1 MDNSQSST
9 ELYLQTGN
17 DPRLDADPISII
29 RSIEVND
36 AVQDGLMQKWLDLMV
51 GGLMSKVS
59 ANWKMADPGKDLL
72 STVTTA
78 NDEAFLYY
86 VMSHVGWGE
95 NWTPCFAAAGELISQ
110 NTTEPY
116 QDIHAARAAIRT
128 ILQRSNMTRVKSYA
142 FCQKNVFKHMA
153 PIVQNIHL
161 GRLTPQ
167 GRAWDEHLRTMVIG
181 KRANSTTDGGQ
192 SERADSAQKK
202 LEERLKDK
210 NKYANMLEA

>member
-17 DPRLDADPISII
+17 DPRLDAEQIGII
-29 RSIEVND
+29 RSDSVND
-36 AVQDGLMQKWLDLMV
+36 AVQDGIMQKWFDLMV

-59 ANWKMADPGKDLL
+59 ANWKTADHGKALL
-72 STVTTA
+72 SHVTTA
-78 NDEAFLYY
+78 NDEAFLFY
-86 VMSHVGWGE
+86 VMSHVGSGD
-95 NWTPCFAAAGELISQ
+95 NWSPCFAAAGGLISQ

-116 QDIHAARAAIRT
+116 QDIHAARAAIST

-142 FCQKNVFKHMA
+142 FCKNRVFEHMA
-153 PIVQNIHL
+153 PIVQAINV
-161 GRLTPQ
+161 RRKTTT

-181 KRANSTTDGGQ
+181 KRSNSAGQ
-192 SERADSAQKK
+192 PERVNSAQKK
-202 LEERLKDK
+202 LEDRMKAK